1 MGDLSRIYTNVAA
14 LRAALTLSTVNDS
27 IIQSQER
34 ISTGLKINRA
44 SDSPSGYFISRKLQ
58 NDIVT
63 SQRLQ
68 SNIERGINFL
78 QTNDSKLAQTADI
91 IQEMIDLANQA
102 KSDAVSSAEKQ
113 AIMLEVRQL
122 STEANI
128 ILTSGIAKNIQTST
142 TTNLS
147 IGDIDDIK
155 ISGSFSSSALTIEA
169 SDLLVTGTISNV
181 NTAITNLN
189 NALNKVV
196 QMEEQI
202 GAYISRLEVRAAD
215 AATEQI
221 NNQAS
226 LSTIRDT
233 DLADETVEL
242 TKLQIL
248 QSASIASLAQA
259 NAAPQPL
266 LVLLGFGG

>member
-14 LRAALTLSTVNDS
+14 LRAAYTLNNINEGIIRST
-27 IIQSQER
+27 ER
-34 ISTGLKINRA
+34 IASGMKINRA
-44 SDSPSGYFISRKLQ
+44 SDSPSGYAHTRTLQ
-58 NDIVT
+58 NEIVT
-63 SQRLQ
+63 LARRQ
-68 SNIERGINFL
+68 SSIERGINFL
-78 QTNDSKLAQTADI
+78 QTNDSKLSQVADI

-113 AIMLEVRQL
+113 AIMLEISQL
-122 STEANI
+122 ATETNI
-128 ILTSGIAKNIQTST
+128 ILASGVSKNIQTST

-147 IGDIDDIK
+147 IGDIDDIA
-155 ISGSFSSSALTIEA
+155 ISGSFSTSALTIEA
-169 SDLLVTGTISNV
+169 TDLLVTGTISDV

-189 NALNKVV
+189 TALNNVV

-215 AATEQI
+215 SAAEEI

-233 DLADETVEL
+233 DLADETVDL
-242 TKLQIL
+242 TKFQIL
-248 QSASIASLAQA
+248 QQASIASLSQA

-266 LVLLGFGG
+266 LILLGFGG

>member
-14 LRAALTLSTVNDS
+14 LRASLQLSNVNQS
-27 IIQSQER
+27 IITSQER

-63 SQRLQ
+63 SARRQ

-78 QTNDSKLAQTADI
+78 QTNDSKMSQVADI

-113 AIMLEVRQL
+113 AIMLEIRQL
-122 STEANI
+122 ATEANI
-128 ILTSGIAKNIQTST
+128 MLTSGIAGKIQNSA
-142 TTNLS
+142 TTNMS

-155 ISGSFSSSALTIEA
+155 ISGSFSAADLTIEA
-169 SDLLVTGTISNV
+169 SDLLVTGTSTDV
-181 NTAITNLN
+181 NTAISNLN
-189 NALNKVV
+189 AALNKVV

-202 GAYISRLEVRAAD
+202 GAYISRLEVRMAD
-215 AATEQI
+215 QAVEEI

-248 QSASIASLAQA
+248 QQASIASLAQA

-266 LVLLGFGG
+266 LILLGFSG

>member
-14 LRAALTLSTVNDS
+14 LRASLTLSNVNES

-63 SQRLQ
+63 SARRQ

-78 QTNDSKLAQTADI
+78 QTNDSKLSQVADI

-113 AIMLEVRQL
+113 AIMLEISQL
-122 STEANI
+122 ATEANI
-128 ILTSGIAKNIQTST
+128 MLTSGIASKIQNSV
-142 TTNLS
+142 TTNMS
-147 IGDIDDIK
+147 IGDIDDIS
-155 ISGSFSSSALTIEA
+155 ISGSFSTSALTIE
-169 SDLLVTGTISNV
+169 STDLLVTGTSTDV

-189 NALNKVV
+189 TALNSVV

-202 GAYISRLEVRAAD
+202 GAYISRLEVRLAD
-215 AATEQI
+215 SAVEEI

-248 QSASIASLAQA
+248 QQASIASLSQA

>member
-14 LRAALTLSTVNDS
+14 LRASLTLSNVNQS

-44 SDSPSGYFISRKLQ
+44 SDSPSGYFISRQLE
-58 NDIVT
+58 NSIVT
-63 SQRLQ
+63 SQRQ
-68 SNIERGINFL
+68 QMNIERGINFL
-78 QTNDSKLAQTADI
+78 QTNDSKLSQTADI

-113 AIMLEVRQL
+113 AISLEIRQL
-122 STEANI
+122 TTEANI
-128 ILTSGIAKNIQTST
+128 ILTSGVAKNIQTST

-147 IGDIDDIK
+147 IGDIDDIE
-155 ISGSFSSSALTIEA
+155 ISGSFSTSALTIEA
-169 SDLLVTGTISNV
+169 TDLLVTGTITDV
-181 NTAITNLN
+181 NNAITNLN
-189 NALNKVV
+189 TALNKVV

-202 GAYISRLEVRAAD
+202 GAYISRLDVRLAD
-215 AATEQI
+215 QAVEEI

-248 QSASIASLAQA
+248 QQASIASLSQA